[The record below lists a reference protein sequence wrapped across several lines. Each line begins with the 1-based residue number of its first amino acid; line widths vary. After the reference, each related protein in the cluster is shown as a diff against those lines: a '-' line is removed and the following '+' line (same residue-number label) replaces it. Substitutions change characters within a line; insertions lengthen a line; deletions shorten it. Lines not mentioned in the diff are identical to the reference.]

1 MADDS
6 DATQPFQPLDLIF
19 SCNVCHD
26 SIRDIRG
33 PMQDGKELENIR
45 KPVAKLWMTECAH
58 LICAKHLEG
67 GGMSRVAYV
76 VPALTPCIAPPFHPA
91 GQAPRAVCPVCV
103 ARQNNHALKQMYAI
117 GGFSRGEHDP
127 DIPHHF
133 FQCPP
138 VALDTKDGGM
148 DALRFQFLGLV
159 TYGIA
164 IATKF
169 RGLQA
174 AHNVLKDQAEKSKL
188 DKAEAETEIQT
199 LTERITLLEEAER
212 RHKAKQ
218 PEIEHYLRQ
227 FTLVKKELDRRNED
241 LTAMGYPPPP
251 IDYTFSPPRLIEDD
265 TSDGR
270 RTTSPT
276 RLKGRG
282 DRADPR
288 AVDDSLPS
296 VSSITLRGDSSRACK
311 TSNTLIST
319 CSDVGKDTEDDLQ
332 RTENKRQKLAEYSY
346 KPQSIRTPSEKPPA
360 RERPG
365 IRLPPQSSVI
375 PNGPSRSN
383 LFQTIPKPSQQNN
396 QQPSFAGWSS
406 NREHVA
412 QLTDISRDNQ
422 ESWGRT
428 EPGQYAEA
436 RFEDPPY
443 MSGALGPGDQ
453 NISDSTDQSKQAKQ
467 LERKVQP
474 VDSID
479 EIPRSNINTAK
490 RPRTS
495 SYLYQQHGAEEHS
508 KHDPRDLISRGIME
522 HAFDKK
528 FRSYYPVNI

>member
-67 GGMSRVAYV
+67 GVEANTTQISLIISSNAHLWL
-76 VPALTPCIAPPFHPA
+76 LTPKMVVWTRFE
-91 GQAPRAVCPVCV
+91 
-103 ARQNNHALKQMYAI
+103 Y
-117 GGFSRGEHDP
+117 
-127 DIPHHF
+127 DIKHSIVRRP
-133 FQCPP
+133 Q
-138 VALDTKDGGM
+138 LI
-148 DALRFQFLGLV
+148 LLQFQFLGLV

-174 AHNVLKDQAEKSKL
+174 AHTGLKDQAEKSKL
-188 DKAEAETEIQT
+188 EKAEAETEIQT
-199 LTERITLLEEAER
+199 LTERITLLEEVER

-251 IDYTFSPPRLIEDD
+251 IDYTFSPSRLIEDD

-296 VSSITLRGDSSRACK
+296 VSSITLRGDSSRAY
-311 TSNTLIST
+311 
-319 CSDVGKDTEDDLQ
+319 TEDDLQ

-346 KPQSIRTPSEKPPA
+346 KPQSIQTPSGKPPD

-375 PNGPSRSN
+375 PNGPSRSDH
-383 LFQTIPKPSQQNN
+383 FQTIPKLSQLNN

-406 NREHVA
+406 NRDHVA
-412 QLTDISRDNQ
+412 QLTDISRDKQ

-428 EPGQYAEA
+428 DPGQYAEA

-467 LERKVQP
+467 LKRKVQP
-474 VDSID
+474 ADSID
-479 EIPRSNINTAK
+479 EISRSNLNTAK

-495 SYLYQQHGAEEHS
+495 SYLYQQRGAEEHS
-508 KHDPRDLISRGIME
+508 EHEPRDLILLRHNDSI
-522 HAFDKK
+522 FSDKQK
-528 FRSYYPVNI
+528 VVR